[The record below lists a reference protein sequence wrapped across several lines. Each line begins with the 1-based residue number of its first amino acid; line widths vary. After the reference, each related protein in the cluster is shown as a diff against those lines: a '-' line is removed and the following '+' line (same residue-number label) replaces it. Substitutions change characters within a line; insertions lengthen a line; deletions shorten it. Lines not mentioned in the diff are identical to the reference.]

1 MSKFLV
7 KQVRKL
13 IDDEGQMTI
22 SLSVACDSKYAANLT
37 CEEVKQVLLNNKD
50 AKFQVELKPYKSKRS
65 LEQNNLLWALLGKL
79 AEATSGKNT
88 KTSTEECY
96 MAMIEE
102 ANITCEYLAAL
113 PSSEPFLRESFRV
126 VKKVGER
133 EVGGKTLNMY
143 QCYIGSSRFDTKEMT
158 LLIETVL
165 DRLAELGI
173 TDSEI
178 EIARSEYR

>member
-7 KQVRKL
+7 KNIKKL
-13 IDDEGQMTI
+13 TDDEGQMSI
-22 SLSVACDSKYAANLT
+22 SLSVAYDSRYSANLA
-37 CEEVKQVLLNNKD
+37 CEEIKQILANDKD
-50 AKFQVELKPYKSKRS
+50 AKFQVELKRYKSKRS

-79 AEATSGKNT
+79 AVATSGKNT
-88 KTSTEECY
+88 RTTTDECY

-113 PSSEPFLRESFRV
+113 PSTEPFLRDSFRV

-143 QCYIGSSRFDTKEMT
+143 QCYIGSSHFDTKEMT

-165 DRLAELGI
+165 DKLAELGI

-178 EIARSEYR
+178 ELARGEYK